1 MAEGK
6 DPMTRSDTRSSR
18 QIRSDIRRTRAQ
30 MDETFDAIE
39 DRLTPGE
46 LAHEAWSL
54 VRGGSGG
61 TVNRLWTIAKQY
73 PVPAAIVGVGLGWMA
88 YESAGG
94 GQVTGS
100 RGRYAARYA
109 DADAGERDRG
119 AWSSD
124 RVADDARDMASDA
137 AASVRR
143 ATDAA
148 TDKAGELADQAR
160 DAVGDVAD
168 SMRRRASD
176 WSRQASGLGDEARH
190 GIRQARAGFWESFED
205 QPLLVGAATLAA
217 GFLVGF
223 LLPSTP
229 REDELMGRA
238 KDSLVHDAVE
248 KGKRVASAAAE
259 TVSQAAQTQ
268 GLSAEALA
276 DKVRSVGRDV
286 AETVKTEVE
295 QPSEPQPSAPRPP
308 THRAA

>member
-109 DADAGERDRG
+109 DADAGERDRD
-119 AWSSD
+119 AWSSE
-124 RVADDARDMASDA
+124 RVVDDARDMASDA
-137 AASVRR
+137 AGSVRR
-143 ATDAA
+143 ATEAA

-248 KGKRVASAAAE
+248 KGKQVASAAAE
-259 TVSQAAQTQ
+259 TVSQAAQAQ